1 LEENISIN
9 GIFLTKF
16 LHVNSKSE
24 KTSEFRPPIR
34 RHLCNCLF
42 ETYSTVG
49 TGLSYKT
56 NVYCGYSPIGFIYW
70 CTKTGF
76 LVITAPQGGGDAAKP
91 RGEEVVQTSQTTSAR
106 SLKTHLP
113 LELAVSCV

>member
-34 RHLCNCLF
+34 RHLCR
-42 ETYSTVG
+42 
-49 TGLSYKT
+49 LSYKT

-76 LVITAPQGGGDAAKP
+76 LVITAPQGGEMLP
-91 RGEEVVQTSQTTSAR
+91 NQGERRLFKQVKQ
-106 SLKTHLP
+106 LP
-113 LELAVSCV
+113 HAP